1 MPIVSNTSPVL
12 NLAIVDHLS
21 LMHEQFGKILI
32 PQAVF
37 EELRVEEEL
46 PGSQSIREAIEKGWL
61 RIKDVKDQIFVKMLR
76 ADLDKGEAEA
86 IALALQMNAE
96 CILLDERDA
105 RRVARSF
112 GLKVTGVLGV
122 LLRAKKEGKLSELRR
137 EMEELRREA
146 GFFIGMELYVELLR
160 ESGEI

>member
-1 MPIVSNTSPVL
+1 M
-12 NLAIVDHLS
+12 
-21 LMHEQFGKILI
+21 
-32 PQAVF
+32 
-37 EELRVEEEL
+37 
-46 PGSQSIREAIEKGWL
+46 
-61 RIKDVKDQIFVKMLR
+61 VK
-76 ADLDKGEAEA
+76 
-86 IALALQMNAE
+86 NAE

-122 LLRAKKEGKLSELRR
+122 LLRAKKEGKLSALRR

>member
-1 MPIVSNTSPVL
+1 MPVVSDTSPIL
-12 NLAIVDHLS
+12 NLAIIRRLS
-21 LMHEQFGKILI
+21 LLWEQFGEVWI
-32 PQAVF
+32 PPAVLK
-37 EELRVEEEL
+37 ELRVEESL
-46 PGSQSIREAIEKGWL
+46 PGNDLIREALETGWL
-61 RIKDVKDQIFVKMLR
+61 KTETVMNSSLVQALR
-76 ADLDKGEAEA
+76 RELDKGEAEA